1 VFPPRRI
8 SSQGRRP
15 QNGSARTG
23 KLSYFIVAYG
33 NRSNQLTRRLAAV
46 AESSGN
52 PV

>member
-23 KLSYFIVAYG
+23 KLSYFTVAYG
-33 NRSNQLTRRLAAV
+33 NRSNQLARLPRQPLLNLW
-46 AESSGN
+46 EIR
-52 PV
+52 